1 MPVVLTDDADH
12 VRVLTLNRPD
22 KLNAFDQALFAGLG
36 DALREAAGDDDVHV
50 VVLTGAGRAFSAGA
64 DLQSGFGAVTGS
76 AEGDAPGGPEAGA
89 APAGEHSFARLQAA
103 AEVFPKPLIAAVNG
117 VGVGFGF
124 TVLGYCDL
132 VFVARSARLRTPFVD
147 LGVVPE
153 ASSSY
158 LFPLRMGWQH
168 AARALLAGEWFDAEQ
183 LVASGLGTR
192 VCEDGEVLRDAIA
205 AATAIAAGPP
215 SSVMATK
222 ALMLDA
228 HRAAITDARA
238 REARAMA
245 AAVGSPANVAAVAAF
260 RSR

>member
-1 MPVVLTDDADH
+1 MPVVLTEDADH
-12 VRVLTLNRPD
+12 VRLLTMNRPER
-22 KLNAFDQALFAGLG
+22 LNAFDQALFAGLG
-36 DALREAAGDDDVHV
+36 DALGEAAADDDVHV

-64 DLQSGFGAVTGS
+64 DLQSGFGGVT
-76 AEGDAPGGPEAGA
+76 GDAPRTAGTGDN
-89 APAGEHSFARLQAA
+89 PFARLQEV
-103 AEVFPKPLIAAVNG
+103 AESFPKPLVAAVNG
-117 VGVGFGF
+117 VGVGLGF
-124 TVLGYCDL
+124 TILGYCDL

-168 AARALLAGEWFDAEQ
+168 AARALLAGEWFDAEL

-192 VCEDGEVLRDAIA
+192 VCEDGQVVDVALEA
-205 AATAIAAGPP
+205 ARAIAAGPP

-222 ALMLDA
+222 RLMLDA
-228 HRAAITDARA
+228 HRSAIVEARA
-238 REARAMA
+238 RETAAMA
-245 AAVGSPANVAAVAAF
+245 EAVGSPANVAAIAAF